1 MTTPLTTRRLL
12 TIVGSILFALLTL
25 TGLASAKIIPFIE
38 PLGGDW
44 GGLDDPFVM
53 DPGQYFS
60 GSFGRLDTPDDL
72 DAIALTFDAPVDAM
86 LNSLMVPI
94 CGDHFVDFYPAV
106 ALIGPGLDRP
116 DEDIL
121 ADPSITPL
129 PDSLA
134 DLLADLP
141 DGMGALIF
149 PYERPTPTL
158 LAGKLKH
165 GPRPA
170 ADWELYEGGHYA
182 DHTFTVDIPQAG
194 EYLVAIW
201 SPDGQTGAYTF
212 MTGAIHPDPDVFP
225 PDMDL
230 DAVFQMINSGA
241 WIGWDCETPAGNDAG

>member
-1 MTTPLTTRRLL
+1 MTPRLTTRRFL
-12 TIVGSILFALLTL
+12 TIAGSILLALLGL

-38 PLGGDW
+38 PLDGDW

-53 DPGQYFS
+53 EPGQYFS

-72 DAIALTFDAPVDAM
+72 DAIALTFDAPADAM

-94 CGDHFVDFYPAV
+94 CGNHFVDFYPAV

-116 DEDIL
+116 DEDAL
-121 ADPSITPL
+121 ADLPITPL
-129 PDSLA
+129 PDALV

-149 PYERPTPTL
+149 PYERPTSTL
-158 LAGKLKH
+158 LTGKSPQ

-170 ADWELYEGGHYA
+170 ADWEFYKGGRYA

-194 EYLVAIW
+194 AYLFAIW
-201 SPDGQTGAYTF
+201 SPDGQTGAYTL
-212 MTGAIHPDPDVFP
+212 MTGAAHPDPEVFP

-230 DAVFQMINSGA
+230 DAMFQMIGSGA
-241 WIGWDCETPAGNDAG
+241 WIGWDCATPAGDDAG